1 MKVRVAAIQ
10 MEVGGSK
17 EKNLEKALSLL
28 NRAAEEGCQAA
39 CLPDYFLTDTP
50 TQDQT
55 IEDIRKLAEPIPGST
70 ISEFAERARKYKM
83 YIEVGSI
90 IEDAEDGN
98 LYSTGAFI
106 GPDGKLMGKVR
117 KSHPENAP
125 AKHEIGCGISL
136 GPGDY
141 PVFDTEIG
149 KIGIML
155 DMDGIAVEVPRIL
168 GLKGAEII
176 FWPVNF
182 SAGFTENTR
191 LAARFYSKCTGAY
204 VVCACRVGW
213 HKDVPVHNWAFF
225 GESRASL
232 IFGGGSG
239 IAKGGYYIASVPD
252 FSEGVAIAT
261 IEPAQVAG
269 AKKKALAVMPYLRRP
284 ETYGPLTEIK

>member
-1 MKVRVAAIQ
+1 MKVKVAAIQ
-10 MEVGGSK
+10 MEVGTSRDR
-17 EKNLEKALSLL
+17 NLEKALSLVD
-28 NRAAEEGCQAA
+28 RAAEEGCQAA

-55 IEDIRKLAEPIPGST
+55 VEDMRKLAEPVPGPT
-70 ISEFAERARKYKM
+70 ISEFAKRARKHKM
-83 YIEVGSI
+83 YIEAGSI
-90 IEDAEDGN
+90 VENGEDGN
-98 LYSTGAFI
+98 LYSTGALI
-106 GPDGKLMGKVR
+106 GPDGKLIGKVR
-117 KSHPENAP
+117 KAHPENAP
-125 AKHEIGCGISL
+125 AKREIGCGISL
-136 GPGDY
+136 GSGDY

-182 SAGFTENTR
+182 SARFTETTR
-191 LAARFYSKCTGAY
+191 LDAKFYSGCTKAY

-213 HKDVPVHNWAFF
+213 HKDVPMHGWAFF
-225 GESRASL
+225 GESRGNL

-239 IAKGGYYIASVPD
+239 IATGGYYIASVPD

-261 IEPAQVAG
+261 IEPDQVAE
-269 AKKKALAVMPYLRRP
+269 AKQKALAVMPYLRRP
-284 ETYGPLTEIK
+284 ETYGLLTEIK

>member
-1 MKVRVAAIQ
+1 MKVKVAAIQ

-28 NRAAEEGCQAA
+28 SRAGEEGCQVA

-55 IEDIRKLAEPIPGST
+55 VEDIRKLAEPIPGPT
-70 ISEFAERARKYKM
+70 INEFAKLARKHKM
-83 YIEVGSI
+83 YIEAGSI
-90 IEDAEDGN
+90 VENGEDDN
-98 LYSTGAFI
+98 LYSTGALI
-106 GPDGKLMGKVR
+106 GPDGKLIGKVR
-117 KSHPENAP
+117 KSHNENAP
-125 AKHEIGCGISL
+125 AKYEIGCGISI

-141 PVFDTEIG
+141 PIFDTEIG

-155 DMDGIAVEVPRIL
+155 DMDGVAVEVPRIL

-182 SAGFTENTR
+182 SAGYTETTR
-191 LAARFYSKCTGAY
+191 LSARYYSECTAAY

-213 HKDVPVHNWAFF
+213 HKDVPMHGWAFF
-225 GESRASL
+225 GESRGNL

-252 FSEGVAIAT
+252 FSEGIAIAT
-261 IEPAQVAG
+261 IEPDQVAIG
-269 AKKKALAVMPYLRRP
+269 REKALSVMPYLRRP
-284 ETYGPLTEIK
+284 ETYGFLTETK

>member
-1 MKVRVAAIQ
+1 MKVKVAAIQ
-10 MEVGGSK
+10 MEVGVGR
-17 EKNLEKALSLL
+17 ERNLEKALSLL
-28 NRAAEEGCQAA
+28 DRTAEEGCEAV

-55 IEDIRKLAEPIPGST
+55 VDHIRKLAERIPGPT
-70 ISEFAERARKYKM
+70 ISEFANRARKHKM

-90 IEDAEDGN
+90 VENAEDGN

-106 GPDGKLMGKVR
+106 GPDGKLIGKVR

-125 AKHEIGCGISL
+125 AKREIGCGISL

-141 PVFDTEIG
+141 PVFDTKIG

-155 DMDGIAVEVPRIL
+155 DMDGIAPEVPRIL
-168 GLKGAEII
+168 GLREAEII

-182 SAGFTENTR
+182 SARFTETTR

-213 HKDVPVHNWAFF
+213 HKDVPTHGWAFF

-239 IAKGGYYIASVPD
+239 IATGGYYIASVPD

-261 IEPAQVAG
+261 IDPDQVAV
-269 AKKKALAVMPYLRRP
+269 AREKALAVMPYLRRP